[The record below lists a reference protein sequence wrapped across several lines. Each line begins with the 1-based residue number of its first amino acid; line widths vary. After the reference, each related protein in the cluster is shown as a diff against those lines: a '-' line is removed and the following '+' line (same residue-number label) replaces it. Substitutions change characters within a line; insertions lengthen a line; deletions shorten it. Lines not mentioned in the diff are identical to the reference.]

1 MQQLIWEGGLREN
14 RGSVPAKFHN
24 FFKLFRKLTEKPKL
38 QYWASVLSCFSNL
51 RRARFCYSWK
61 VQQLVHSETEYHE
74 TKVVLSAEGENLSNK
89 LGSMKEY
96 EVQRAELMAKFDKIE
111 AELNRQLQEQQ
122 KVYIKYIGP
131 IKGSLKEWVEILSTP
146 IFSKAN
152 NLKFKA
158 ATVDLTIS

>member
-1 MQQLIWEGGLREN
+1 M
-14 RGSVPAKFHN
+14 
-24 FFKLFRKLTEKPKL
+24 
-38 QYWASVLSCFSNL
+38 
-51 RRARFCYSWK
+51 
-61 VQQLVHSETEYHE
+61 
-74 TKVVLSAEGENLSNK
+74 SNK